1 MIQRIFANVDQN
13 RKRKLIVL
21 VVGIVVLAL
30 ALTTLGTFWYIK
42 QTERTKAARKQC
54 EIKVAQVMQA
64 NNLWKQLIANK
75 VILGL
80 TKDNSS
86 DAKKLARIIS
96 EKVPDYVACTA
107 SSPEELGSQ
116 SAQALASYDWYL
128 NRAEKVR
135 TLSVALLN
143 KNKDKDKGTNKDTS
157 KEEEKTKE
165 ETKEVQQATN
175 NVIRKSNVVPQ
186 RRQSAPGNAKP
197 GEGKDKKPDAKKP
210 DGKKPDAKKPDG
222 KKPDA
227 KKPDAKK
234 PDAKKPNDADN
245 KTNNADKKGKPGEQ
259 GESKPS
265 AGQQD
270 PLDIIDKNSP
280 SPNEPTKPGVTPPPS
295 NPSKPGNSGSD
306 AFVDGVGPITNI
318 IGK

>member
-143 KNKDKDKGTNKDTS
+143 KKKDKDKDNNKDTS

-165 ETKEVQQATN
+165 ETQEVQQATN
-175 NVIRKSNVVPQ
+175 NVIRKSSVVPQ
-186 RRQSAPGNAKP
+186 RRQNAPGNAKP
-197 GEGKDKKPDAKKP
+197 GEGK
-210 DGKKPDAKKPDG
+210 GKKPDAKKPDAKKPDA

-234 PDAKKPNDADN
+234 PDAKKPNDTDN
-245 KTNNADKKGKPGEQ
+245 KTNNTDKKGKSGEQ

-265 AGQQD
+265 VGQQD

-280 SPNEPTKPGVTPPPS
+280 SPSEPTKPGETPPPS
-295 NPSKPGNSGSD
+295 NPSKPGNSNSD
-306 AFVDGVGPITNI
+306 SFVDGVGPVTKIIT
-318 IGK
+318 GK

>member
-143 KNKDKDKGTNKDTS
+143 KNKDKDKDNNKDTS

-165 ETKEVQQATN
+165 ETQEVQQATN
-175 NVIRKSNVVPQ
+175 NVIRKSSVVPQ
-186 RRQSAPGNAKP
+186 RRQNAPGNAKP
-197 GEGKDKKPDAKKP
+197 GEGK
-210 DGKKPDAKKPDG
+210 GKKPDAKKPDA

-234 PDAKKPNDADN
+234 PDAKKPNDTDN
-245 KTNNADKKGKPGEQ
+245 KTNNTDKKGKSGEQ

-265 AGQQD
+265 VGQQD

-280 SPNEPTKPGVTPPPS
+280 SPSEPTKPGETPPPS
-295 NPSKPGNSGSD
+295 NPSKPGNSNSD
-306 AFVDGVGPITNI
+306 SFVDGVGPVTNI

>member
-143 KNKDKDKGTNKDTS
+143 KKKDKDKDNNKDTS

-165 ETKEVQQATN
+165 ETQEVQQATN
-175 NVIRKSNVVPQ
+175 NVIRKSSVVPQ
-186 RRQSAPGNAKP
+186 RRQNAPGNAKP
-197 GEGKDKKPDAKKP
+197 GEGK
-210 DGKKPDAKKPDG
+210 GKKPDA

-234 PDAKKPNDADN
+234 PDAKKPNDTDN
-245 KTNNADKKGKPGEQ
+245 KTNNTDKKGKSGEQ

-265 AGQQD
+265 VGQQD

-280 SPNEPTKPGVTPPPS
+280 SPSEPTKPGETPPPS
-295 NPSKPGNSGSD
+295 NPSKPGNSNSD
-306 AFVDGVGPITNI
+306 SFVDGVGPVTKIIT
-318 IGK
+318 GK

>member
-86 DAKKLARIIS
+86 DAKKLARVIS

-107 SSPEELGSQ
+107 NSPEELGSQ

-143 KNKDKDKGTNKDTS
+143 KKKDKDKDNNKDTS

-165 ETKEVQQATN
+165 ETQEVQQATN
-175 NVIRKSNVVPQ
+175 NVIRKSSVVPQ

-197 GEGKDKKPDAKKP
+197 GEGK
-210 DGKKPDAKKPDG
+210 G
-222 KKPDA
+222 

-234 PDAKKPNDADN
+234 PDAKKPNDTDN
-245 KTNNADKKGKPGEQ
+245 KTNNTDKKGKSGEQ

-265 AGQQD
+265 VGQQD

-280 SPNEPTKPGVTPPPS
+280 SPSEPTKPGETPPPS
-295 NPSKPGNSGSD
+295 NPSKPGNSNSD
-306 AFVDGVGPITNI
+306 SFVDGVGPVTNI

>member
-86 DAKKLARIIS
+86 DAKKLARVIS

-107 SSPEELGSQ
+107 NSPEELGSQ

-143 KNKDKDKGTNKDTS
+143 KKKDKDKDNNKDTS

-165 ETKEVQQATN
+165 ETQEVQQATN
-175 NVIRKSNVVPQ
+175 NVIRKSSVVPQ
-186 RRQSAPGNAKP
+186 RRQNAPGNAKP
-197 GEGKDKKPDAKKP
+197 GEGK
-210 DGKKPDAKKPDG
+210 GKKPDAKKPDAKKSDA

-234 PDAKKPNDADN
+234 PDAKKPNDTDN
-245 KTNNADKKGKPGEQ
+245 KTNNTDKKGKSGEQ

-265 AGQQD
+265 VGQQD

-280 SPNEPTKPGVTPPPS
+280 SPSEPTKPGETPPPS
-295 NPSKPGNSGSD
+295 NPSKPGNSNSD
-306 AFVDGVGPITNI
+306 SFVDGVGPVTKIIT
-318 IGK
+318 GK

>member
-86 DAKKLARIIS
+86 DAKKLARVIS

-107 SSPEELGSQ
+107 NSPEELGSQ

-143 KNKDKDKGTNKDTS
+143 KKKDKDKDNNKDTS

-165 ETKEVQQATN
+165 ETQEVQQATN

-210 DGKKPDAKKPDG
+210 DGKKPDAKKPD
-222 KKPDA
+222 
-227 KKPDAKK
+227 
-234 PDAKKPNDADN
+234 AKKPNDTDN
-245 KTNNADKKGKPGEQ
+245 KTNNTDKKGKSGEQ

-265 AGQQD
+265 VGQQD

-280 SPNEPTKPGVTPPPS
+280 SPSEPTKPGETPPPS
-295 NPSKPGNSGSD
+295 NPSKPGNSNSD
-306 AFVDGVGPITNI
+306 SFVDGVGPVTNI

>member
-210 DGKKPDAKKPDG
+210 DGKKPDAKKPD
-222 KKPDA
+222 
-227 KKPDAKK
+227 
-234 PDAKKPNDADN
+234 AKKPNDTDN
-245 KTNNADKKGKPGEQ
+245 KTNNTDKKGKSGEQ

-265 AGQQD
+265 VGQQD

-280 SPNEPTKPGVTPPPS
+280 SPSEPTKPGETPPPS
-295 NPSKPGNSGSD
+295 NPSKPGNSNSD
-306 AFVDGVGPITNI
+306 SFVDGVGPVTNI

>member
-1 MIQRIFANVDQN
+1 MIQRIFANIDQN

-21 VVGIVVLAL
+21 VAGIVVLAL

-143 KNKDKDKGTNKDTS
+143 KNKDKDKDTNKDTS
-157 KEEEKTKE
+157 KEEKTKE

-186 RRQSAPGNAKP
+186 RRQSAPGTAKPGNAKPGNAKP
-197 GEGKDKKPDAKKP
+197 GEGKDKNPA
-210 DGKKPDAKKPDG
+210 
-222 KKPDA
+222 
-227 KKPDAKK
+227 
-234 PDAKKPNDADN
+234 AKKPNDADN
-245 KTNNADKKGKPGEQ
+245 KTNNADKKGKSGDQ
-259 GESKPS
+259 GESKPPVD
-265 AGQQD
+265 QKRQV
-270 PLDIIDKNSP
+270 DIVNNNSP
-280 SPNEPTKPGVTPPPS
+280 SPSEPAKPGETPQP
-295 NPSKPGNSGSD
+295 NPSKPGNSNPD
-306 AFVDGVGPITNI
+306 AFVDGVEPITKI
-318 IGK
+318 ITGK

>member
-86 DAKKLARIIS
+86 DAKKLARVIS

-107 SSPEELGSQ
+107 NSPEELGSQ

-143 KNKDKDKGTNKDTS
+143 KKKDKDKDNNKDTS

-165 ETKEVQQATN
+165 ETQEVQQATN
-175 NVIRKSNVVPQ
+175 NVIRKSSVVPQ
-186 RRQSAPGNAKP
+186 RRQSAPGNTKP
-197 GEGKDKKPDAKKP
+197 GEGKD
-210 DGKKPDAKKPDG
+210 KKPDAKKPDG